1 MPAHPLSKL
10 GEAQSRRLLCPGL
23 NLANH
28 TCEFCSPSR
37 APGTPF
43 VEGLTAVSGTMII
56 CALAPGFRQLSKAA
70 IQHLAFP
77 VAMKHSQDATGRE
90 CTRGKQG
97 GLRPHLMH
105 GKAGRRKNVRAGSC
119 SHRVL
124 PLCVTGSLC
133 PPLQQWTQYHRHP
146 AWRHCTL
153 HLEASG
159 WRHHGWRHCLPQSEQ
174 FMGHAHCSVG
184 IIRVNWVGISEAGS
198 MVLYSSSV
206 GSKKDRGA

>member
-1 MPAHPLSKL
+1 MSKL

-28 TCEFCSPSR
+28 TCEFCPPSR

-43 VEGLTAVSGTMII
+43 VEGLTAVSGTTII

-77 VAMKHSQDATGRE
+77 VAVKHSQDATGRE
-90 CTRGKQG
+90 CTRGSSEGSVLTSCLAKQG
-97 GLRPHLMH
+97 G
-105 GKAGRRKNVRAGSC
+105 GKMCVPGSC
-119 SHRVL
+119 RHSVL
-124 PLCVTGSLC
+124 PLCVTESLC
-133 PPLQQWTQYHRHP
+133 PPVQQWTQYRRHP

-159 WRHHGWRHCLPQSEQ
+159 WRHHG
-174 FMGHAHCSVG
+174 
-184 IIRVNWVGISEAGS
+184 
-198 MVLYSSSV
+198 
-206 GSKKDRGA
+206 